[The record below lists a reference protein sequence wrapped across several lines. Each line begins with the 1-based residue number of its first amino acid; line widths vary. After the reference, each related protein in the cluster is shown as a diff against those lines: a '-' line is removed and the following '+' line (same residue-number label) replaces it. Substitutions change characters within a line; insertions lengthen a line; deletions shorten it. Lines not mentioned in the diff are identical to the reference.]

1 MKKRWFWL
9 CGAITMAIGVG
20 VWAKRPAP
28 PTTVRTMALTP
39 TRVEQTV
46 SCNGVVEAAD
56 GIGVFLPVDCV
67 IREVYVAVGQR
78 VKKGDTLAVVDKEAT
93 HANADDVAA
102 QIALAGMP
110 EEVTAPED
118 GIVVEVSA
126 TAGKVVV
133 RGTPCVLLVRPCDLQ
148 VRIAIREKDLRVLR
162 EGMCVRIGGDGLAQ
176 STYGG
181 TLTEISSTASSSGS
195 STIVEGVVTPDE
207 GIVDAS
213 FRLGISTKATV
224 VTSVIEEGYLIPYEA
239 VLSDEKGSYL
249 YLLSGGVARR
259 HNVEGA
265 IPVAQ
270 GLLLN
275 NTASVGAT
283 IILEPE
289 KVSGDGA
296 TVTEVAS

>member
-9 CGAITMAIGVG
+9 CGVIAVAIGIVAWG
-20 VWAKRPAP
+20 KRPTP
-28 PTTVRTMALTP
+28 PPTVRTMALTP

-56 GIGVFLPVDCV
+56 GIGVFLPVDCF
-67 IREVYVAVGQR
+67 IREVRVSVGQR
-78 VKKGDTLAVVDKEAT
+78 VKKGDVLAVMDKEAT
-93 HANADDVAA
+93 HANADDVAV
-102 QIALAGMP
+102 QIALAGMA

-118 GIVVEVSA
+118 GIVVEISA
-126 TAGKVVV
+126 TTGKVLAC
-133 RGTPCVLLVRPCDLQ
+133 GTPCVLLVRPCDLQ
-148 VRIAIREKDLRVLR
+148 VRIAIREKDLRVLK
-162 EGMCVRIGGDGLAQ
+162 EGMCVRISGDGLTQ
-176 STYGG
+176 STYDGV
-181 TLTEISSTASSSGS
+181 LTEISSAASSSGS
-195 STIVEGVVTPDE
+195 ATIVEGVVTPDE

-270 GLLLN
+270 GLLFN
-275 NTASVGAT
+275 NTALVDAT

-289 KVSGDGA
+289 KVLGDGA
-296 TVTEVAS
+296 TVMEVAS